1 MYPVPDYAY
10 FGIHIKEQIEALKKY
25 KLINSEV
32 YFINGREKKNN
43 YLKSIFKIRKKIS
56 EKQYDLVHIHYG
68 VSGLFLLFFK
78 PNIPVV
84 ITLHSGELYR
94 KKGLFS
100 HLVQKKLTLSI
111 LKRSDKIIVLNDDTA
126 ASLEKYKGKIIKLP
140 CGLDLQVFKK
150 MSTNKNTDS
159 ILIGFP
165 GNKARKE
172 KNFKLF
178 SEIINLLRKTNT
190 IEIAEFHQ
198 LTRNEVVEKLNQIDL
213 LLMTSTVEGSP
224 QIIKE
229 AMACNKPI
237 VSTNV
242 GDVKDLL
249 KGVKNSFL
257 IDSYDPEVFIEPLRQ
272 IINLPQDQRTSNG
285 REKLAK
291 LELDSIAVS
300 EKLYSI
306 YKELICSSLV

>member
-1 MYPVPDYAY
+1 M
-10 FGIHIKEQIEALKKY
+10 
-25 KLINSEV
+25 
-32 YFINGREKKNN
+32 
-43 YLKSIFKIRKKIS
+43 
-56 EKQYDLVHIHYG
+56 
-68 VSGLFLLFFK
+68 
-78 PNIPVV
+78 
-84 ITLHSGELYR
+84 
-94 KKGLFS
+94 
-100 HLVQKKLTLSI
+100 VQKKLTLSI

-300 EKLYSI
+300 EKLYFV